1 MNREELEKAARLLP
15 LDIQMFA
22 EDPDNDAGDGEQG
35 NNQDDGDNKN
45 TGSDDKS
52 KEKEPEKKYTDDD
65 VNKISK
71 KNSDKA
77 VNKLMKDLGI
87 DDVEE
92 AKTILANAR
101 AEKEKNKS
109 AEEKANDL
117 SNSLTEKDK
126 KIAEKN
132 QQLVEALLEN
142 RLLHSGVES
151 SKIARAVKMISTSS
165 VLNEDG
171 EVDSDL
177 MTSEIEKLL
186 KDFPEFKSKSSE
198 DGKEKGFKF
207 GSDGKDD
214 KAKKQDVAS
223 ATKRW
228 NRFR

>member
-15 LDIQMFA
+15 LNVQMFA

-45 TGSDDKS
+45 NGSEDKS

-198 DGKEKGFKF
+198 DRKEKGFKF

-223 ATKRW
+223 TTKRW